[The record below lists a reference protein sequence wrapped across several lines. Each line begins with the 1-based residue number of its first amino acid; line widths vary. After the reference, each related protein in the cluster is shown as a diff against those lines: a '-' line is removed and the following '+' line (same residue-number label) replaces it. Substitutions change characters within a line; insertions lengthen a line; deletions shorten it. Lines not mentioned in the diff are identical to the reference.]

1 MSWRG
6 IFIEDDSS
14 WPGLGFNPARGEV
27 GAINKLATDLRAVG
41 REFDE
46 LHELVT
52 SVGKDQGFWQ
62 GEGADAFR
70 KKLGQLPKYLQQGND
85 SMSTAGRA
93 LLSWHDTLESLQRQ
107 ANPLESRALTA
118 RRELEHLSHAANTA
132 TANAMTLSGDPEVD
146 RKHGDRAKAANSE
159 AQAAKERLDALIRQ
173 GEELHQQ
180 WKEAAARAAH
190 AVRKATDLAP
200 ESIGLWER
208 ITDGLK
214 SAMHNFTDWLVE
226 HADTLSK
233 ISSGL
238 ALAAV
243 AVQAIPVVG
252 QVAGAVLGTGA
263 VLCSAGAM
271 VGHYVGMRR
280 GNGSSW
286 LDLGGDALGLLPGV
300 GAIGSAGKAGGNLV
314 LAGARFATRGN
325 SAKMAKNIENV
336 GTALRKGGHAIND
349 GTRAGFVQG
358 LVDKAAV
365 PIAGKFGVTLAKKSE
380 ALRRFQIGSQSTIK
394 SGLFIYKMVGG

>member
-6 IFIEDDSS
+6 VFIEDDAS

-27 GAINKLATDLRAVG
+27 VAINKLATDLRAVG

-52 SVGKDQGFWQ
+52 NVGKDHGFWQ

-85 SMSTAGRA
+85 SMSAAGRA

-107 ANPLESRALTA
+107 AGPLESRAVTA
-118 RRELEHLSHAANTA
+118 RRDWENLAGVASSAR
-132 TANAMTLSGDPEVD
+132 ANATIPTGDPDTD
-146 RKHGDRAKAANSE
+146 RQQIDRAKSANSE
-159 AQAAKERLDALIRQ
+159 ADAAKERLEALIRQ
-173 GEELHQQ
+173 GEELHQK

-200 ESIGLWER
+200 ESIGLWDR

-214 SAMHNFTDWLVE
+214 NAMHDFTDWLVK

-252 QVAGAVLGTGA
+252 QVAGAVLGAGA

-271 VGHYVGMRR
+271 VGHYAGMRR

-314 LAGARFATRGN
+314 MAGARFATRGN
-325 SAKMAKNIENV
+325 PAKMAKNMENV
-336 GTALRKGGHAIND
+336 GTAIRKGGHAIND

-358 LVDKAAV
+358 LVDRAAV
-365 PIAGKFGVTLAKKSE
+365 PIAGKFGVTLAEKSE

-394 SGLFIYKMVGG
+394 SGLFVYKMVGG